1 MEVLL
6 SPVEARVLAC
16 LIEKA
21 ATTPEYYPLTMNALV
36 AACNQKSNRDPV
48 MALDA
53 AAVTA
58 AIEELRYRDHLVWEV
73 TLPGTRTSKYRHD
86 IAARLPMDT
95 VEQALLCEL
104 MLRGPQTIGE
114 LRTRIERLCGPQSP
128 EVVTAALD
136 GLMQR
141 DGAALAMKLPPGPGR
156 REARYA
162 QLLSGAPESDC
173 VPSPAATV
181 EKLASPLQQRMAD
194 LEQRVAALEQVTR
207 ELGGRFDAFRTQF
220 E

>member
-6 SPVEARVLAC
+6 SPVETRVLAC
-16 LIEKA
+16 LMEKA
-21 ATTPEYYPLTMNALV
+21 ATTPEYYPLTMHALV

-86 IAARLPMDT
+86 IAARLPMDA

-104 MLRGPQTIGE
+104 MLRGPQTLGE
-114 LRTRIERLCGPQSP
+114 LRTRIERLCGPQPP
-128 EVVTAALD
+128 EALTAAIE
-136 GLMQR
+136 GLMHR
-141 DGAALAMKLPPGPGR
+141 DGAALAMKLPPGSGR

-162 QLLSGAPESDC
+162 HLLSGAPESDN
-173 VPSPAATV
+173 VPAPAATV
-181 EKLASPLQQRMAD
+181 EKLASPLQQRVAD
-194 LEQRVAALEQVTR
+194 LEQRVAALEQTAR